1 MSYEASYFGLQKIT
15 LTEIKILLWLSD
27 VIRWNLTPFH
37 SYEATL
43 ADLSQRMGRKSIKY
57 SELKSSLDQLATQ
70 EIIIHAG
77 SVEFERKLIDDVD
90 LSHGSLIKFRMHAS
104 VEILFLRIAKL
115 FNSDEIDLLLKAKS
129 IFTIKLYTLIRD
141 SIWAGEVVSLEYLRT
156 MLGLHHQYPRY
167 ANFKARILTP
177 AIEEIQELLGLSINI
192 VEHKTAGNRIFGL
205 QFHPSRFLTHAHLD
219 INQEYFFDQARIF
232 TGFLGFK
239 LTPDLYSKWLKNGEY
254 AFILALDYVQTRID
268 GIRQP
273 VPYLSKLI
281 ESESYGQPLNGLRPE
296 EYLLIRDFLEPF
308 RDITSFTPHFVIENE
323 FIKFCS
329 EKGFKQR
336 AYQIWLK
343 SKEKII
349 NDINNYVTHTRK
361 KKHPVD

>member
-1 MSYEASYFGLQKIT
+1 MSYKASYFGLQKIT

-43 ADLSQRMGRKSIKY
+43 ADLSQRMRRKSIKY
-57 SELKSSLDQLATQ
+57 SELKSSLNHLATQ
-70 EIIIHAG
+70 EITIHAG
-77 SVEFERKLIDDVD
+77 SVEFEKKLIENLE
-90 LSHGSLIKFRMHAS
+90 LSRGSVIKFRMHAS

-129 IFTIKLYTLIRD
+129 IFTIKLYSLVRD
-141 SIWAGEVVSLEYLRT
+141 SIWADEVVSIENLRA

-167 ANFKARILTP
+167 GNFKSRILAP
-177 AIEEIQELLGLSINI
+177 AIEEIKELLGLSINI
-192 VEHKTAGNRIFGL
+192 VEHKTVGNRVFGL
-205 QFHPSRFLTHAHLD
+205 QFHPSRFLTHVHLD
-219 INQEYFFDQARIF
+219 INQEDFFDQARLF
-232 TGFLGFK
+232 TGFLGVK
-239 LTPDLYSKWLKNGEY
+239 LTPDLYSKWLRKGEY
-254 AFILALDYVQTRID
+254 AFIIALDYVQTRID

-281 ESESYGQPLNGLRPE
+281 ETGSYGQPLNGLRPE

-308 RDITSFTPHFVIENE
+308 REITSFTPHFVIENE
-323 FIKFCS
+323 FKKFCS
-329 EKGFKQR
+329 EKGFEQR
-336 AYQIWLK
+336 ADQIWLK

-349 NDINNYVTHTRK
+349 YDINNYVTHNRK
-361 KKHPVD
+361 KKHPAD

>member
-1 MSYEASYFGLQKIT
+1 MSYKASYFGLQKIT

-27 VIRWNLTPFH
+27 VISWNLTPFH

-57 SELKSSLDQLATQ
+57 SELKSSLNHLAMQ
-70 EIIIHAG
+70 EITIHAG
-77 SVEFERKLIDDVD
+77 SVEFEKKLIENLE
-90 LSHGSLIKFRMHAS
+90 LSRGSVIKFRMHAS

-129 IFTIKLYTLIRD
+129 IFTIKLYSLVRD
-141 SIWAGEVVSLEYLRT
+141 SIWAGEVVSIENLRT

-167 ANFKARILTP
+167 SNFKARILAP
-177 AIEEIQELLGLSINI
+177 AIEEIKELLGLSINI
-192 VEHKTAGNRIFGL
+192 VEHKTAGNRVFGL
-205 QFHPSRFLTHAHLD
+205 QFNPSRFLTHVHLD
-219 INQEYFFDQARIF
+219 INQEDFFDQARLF
-232 TGFLGFK
+232 TGFLGVK
-239 LTPDLYSKWLKNGEY
+239 LTPDLYSKWLRKGEY
-254 AFILALDYVQTRID
+254 AFIIALDYVQTRID

-281 ESESYGQPLNGLRPE
+281 ETGSYGQPLNGLRPE

-308 RDITSFTPHFVIENE
+308 REITSFTPHFVIENE
-323 FIKFCS
+323 FKKFCS

-336 AYQIWLK
+336 AEQIWLK

-349 NDINNYVTHTRK
+349 YDINNYVTQTRK
-361 KKHPVD
+361 KKHPAD